1 MEIIEKINQGIP
13 YLASEAIDQA
23 GGVAHGFST
32 RMGGVSEGMWASL
45 NLGISRGDDPDHVRE
60 NYHRFMAAIGA
71 QEGKLVKSNQV
82 HKDTVRVVTSADWRK
97 DICEKAGFEADG
109 LMTATPG
116 VALMI
121 SVADCI
127 PVLFY
132 DPVRRV
138 VAAAHAGWRGT
149 AEGIVTRTVERMEEV
164 YGCNPHDILV
174 AIGPGICPQCFETH
188 EDVPNAMMAT
198 MGTPVLH
205 HIQIKDNG
213 KFSVDLKGINAMRL
227 EQAGVNPSNVA
238 ISQEC
243 TSCRT
248 DKYWSHRKVGNNRGS
263 MAAVIQL
270 L

>member
-1 MEIIEKINQGIP
+1 MNVIEKNKNGIP

-32 RMGGVSEGMWASL
+32 RLGGVSEGMWGSL
-45 NLGISRGDDPDHVRE
+45 NLGISRGDDPDRVRE
-60 NYHRFMAAIGA
+60 NYRRFMETIGA
-71 QEGKLVKSNQV
+71 QEGNLVKSNQV
-82 HKDTVRVVTSADWRK
+82 HKDTVRVVTSADWRE

-109 LMTATPG
+109 LVTATPG

-121 SVADCI
+121 STADCI

-149 AEGIVTRTVERMEEV
+149 AAGIVERTVERMEEV
-164 YGCNPHDILV
+164 YGCCPGDILV
-174 AIGPGICPQCFETH
+174 AIGPGICAQCFETH
-188 EDVPNAMMAT
+188 EDVPNAMMAA
-198 MGTPVLH
+198 MGTPVLQ

-213 KFSVDLKGINAMRL
+213 KFSVDLKGIIAMRL
-227 EQAGVNPSNVA
+227 EQTGVDPANIA